1 MRASEKRPC
10 TAGSFCN
17 VSANSLD
24 LEQAPGYYPGQGL
37 AGVEQAAIVGL
48 VFGAICAITGSLFTL
63 MFAHVA
69 FDVTAVTIIYY
80 NLEFKVAHFIFK

>member
-1 MRASEKRPC
+1 MREMGTRLSHRIGEERGPD
-10 TAGSFCN
+10 AGGP
-17 VSANSLD
+17 VVA
-24 LEQAPGYYPGQGL
+24 GTGQGL
-37 AGVEQAAIVGL
+37 AGVEQAVIVGL